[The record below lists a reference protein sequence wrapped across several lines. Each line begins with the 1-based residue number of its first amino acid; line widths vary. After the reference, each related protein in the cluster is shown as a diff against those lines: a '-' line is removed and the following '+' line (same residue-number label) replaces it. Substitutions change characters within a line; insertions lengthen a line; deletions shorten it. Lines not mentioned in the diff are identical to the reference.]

1 MKRKMRILS
10 LVLTAL
16 MVTGLGGCG
25 STDNSI
31 DNTAPQNDTITNDQ
45 GTETDTTEFSIA
57 VETPQTEKKTVE
69 PEPESENSDILVVYF
84 SRTGE
89 QYTVGVI
96 DKGNTAIVA
105 EMISGETG
113 ADMFEVIPEDDH
125 YPMTYS
131 ELTDVAKQEQN
142 DNARPAYAGE
152 VPDLS
157 LYSTIFIGAPVWW
170 GDWPMIMYTFFEQNA
185 EGLSGKKLV
194 PFSTHEGSGLS
205 GFDRKLESAC
215 PNSTILEGM
224 AIRGND
230 CQNKQDSVRNE
241 VSDWLKG
248 LGY

>member
-1 MKRKMRILS
+1 
-10 LVLTAL
+10 
-16 MVTGLGGCG
+16 MVIGLGGCG

-31 DNTAPQNDTITNDQ
+31 ENTATQNSTITNEQSAEADKA
-45 GTETDTTEFSIA
+45 EALTTGEA
-57 VETPQTEKKTVE
+57 TQTEDQTVE
-69 PEPESENSDILVVYF
+69 PKPEIEGSDILVVYF

-96 DKGNTAIVA
+96 DKGNTSIVA
-105 EMISGETG
+105 EMISEETG
-113 ADMFEVIPEDDH
+113 ADLFEVIPEEDH

-142 DNARPAYAGE
+142 DNARPAYAKD

-157 LYSTIFIGAPVWW
+157 QYSTIFIGAPVWW
-170 GDWPMIMYTFFEQNA
+170 GDWPMIMYTFFENNA
-185 EGLSGKKLV
+185 EGLSGKTLI

-205 GFDRKLESAC
+205 GFDKKLSSAC
-215 PNSTILEGM
+215 PDATVLDGL

-230 CQNKQDSVRNE
+230 CQNDQDSVRKK
-241 VSDWLKG
+241 VSEWVTG